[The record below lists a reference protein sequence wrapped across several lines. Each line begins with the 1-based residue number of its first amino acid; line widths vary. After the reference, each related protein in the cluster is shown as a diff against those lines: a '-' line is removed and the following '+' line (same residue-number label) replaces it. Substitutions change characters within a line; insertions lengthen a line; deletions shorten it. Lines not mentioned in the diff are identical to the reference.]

1 MECGIR
7 EADSGAVA
15 ISVRAAIDAY
25 FDAES
30 NVWVECGQ
38 DNYEASGDL
47 WIVKK
52 TGEPN
57 ANQVESLCQHAG
69 WNGDLESVAN
79 GTWQTKSCSFVLNR
93 EEYKEQVRHRIS
105 FVNAYDR
112 TPGLV
117 GNVTPEKAK
126 ALQDR
131 FGSQFR
137 ALAGN
142 VQRNATAPSGKPPTP
157 ANPKPQ
163 AAAPAPKP
171 VPRSQGGGDVLPF

>member
-1 MECGIR
+1 MEYGIR

-93 EEYKEQVRHRIS
+93 EEYKEQVRHRIKTFFPNGDPEQAS
-105 FVNAYDR
+105 NFAHNFAPNRPPREDPLTKSLMDRLSAGLNAMNVPMKEMPGGIPIPKDR
-112 TPGLV
+112 
-117 GNVTPEKAK
+117 
-126 ALQDR
+126 DYSIY
-131 FGSQFR
+131 GSS
-137 ALAGN
+137 LA
-142 VQRNATAPSGKPPTP
+142 
-157 ANPKPQ
+157 
-163 AAAPAPKP
+163 
-171 VPRSQGGGDVLPF
+171 